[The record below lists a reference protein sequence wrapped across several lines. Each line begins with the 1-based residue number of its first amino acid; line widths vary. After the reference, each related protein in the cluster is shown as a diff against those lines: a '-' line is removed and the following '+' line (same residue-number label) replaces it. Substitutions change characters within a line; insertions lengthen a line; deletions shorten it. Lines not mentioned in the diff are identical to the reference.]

1 MSEEVMSTPIGE
13 LNNTNN
19 STVQNV
25 LKNFDNINE
34 TNVYQPDDKQE
45 MNNKNF
51 EYTVDQDLYEQD
63 QQQAPPQMM
72 SPQQHQEMEY
82 EDEVEYVEEKPKA
95 RKTSRKKS
103 DKSLMELLKPYLAL
117 FVLLFVISYP
127 AFYTKPLKI
136 IPRAIDKY
144 DNITIMGVFM
154 KSLIGVILYFVVTKF
169 LL

>member
-1 MSEEVMSTPIGE
+1 MSTPIGE

-51 EYTVDQDLYEQD
+51 EYTVDQDLYDQD
-63 QQQAPPQMM
+63 QQEPPQMM
-72 SPQQHQEMEY
+72 PPQHQEMQY
-82 EDEVEYVEEKPKA
+82 EDEVEYVEKKP
-95 RKTSRKKS
+95 RKSSKKKS
-103 DKSLMELLKPYLAL
+103 NSNKSLLELLKPYLAL
-117 FVLLFVISYP
+117 FVLLFIISYP
-127 AFYTKPLKI
+127 AFYTKPLKF

-144 DNITIMGVFM
+144 DNITIMGVLM

>member
-1 MSEEVMSTPIGE
+1 MSTPIGE

-51 EYTVDQDLYEQD
+51 EYTVDQDLYDQD
-63 QQQAPPQMM
+63 QQEPPKMM
-72 SPQQHQEMEY
+72 PPQHQEMEY
-82 EDEVEYVEEKPKA
+82 EDEVEYVEEKPK
-95 RKTSRKKS
+95 KKS
-103 DKSLMELLKPYLAL
+103 NSNKSLLELLKPYLTL
-117 FVLLFVISYP
+117 FVLLSIISYP
-127 AFYTKPLKI
+127 AFYTKPLKF
-136 IPRAIDKY
+136 IPRAIDQY
-144 DNITIMGVFM
+144 DNITIMGVLM
-154 KSLIGVILYFVVTKF
+154 KSLIGVILYFIVTKF